1 MVEVLADRVG
11 GALIPRLLIAS
22 LLGSEDVNE
31 PAAEAV
37 ELVRLLDMLVQGCR
51 VKLRQD
57 EDLIK
62 PRIQAIT
69 DRDVDQAVVTRQR
82 HRRLAAILGQRVK
95 AGTAAAAHD
104 NTDDS
109 RKGVHSRR
117 DADSL
122 APQGNLLKRKGRMA
136 A

>member
-1 MVEVLADRVG
+1 MVEILADRVG
-11 GALIPRLLIAS
+11 GALIPRLFVAG
-22 LLGSEDVNE
+22 LLGSEDVNK

-37 ELVRLLDMLVQGCR
+37 KLVGLLDVLVQGCR

-62 PRIQAIT
+62 PRIQAVT
-69 DRDVDQAVVTRQR
+69 DWDVDQAVVTRQR

-95 AGTAAAAHD
+95 AGAPAAAHD
-104 NTDDS
+104 DTDDS
-109 RKGVHSRR
+109 RKGVHSRSNTG
-117 DADSL
+117 SL
-122 APQGNLLKRKGRMA
+122 APPRNRLKRKARMA